1 MTTHQNPLSDPT
13 ERGEWG
19 IVSHPLENIHFQNIL
34 GSLVHGQFEVVEM
47 PGLPPESS
55 WAHYFKTGYAHEI
68 RVCFENVKFL
78 FSSTFQKKS
87 KSRDF
92 LCFLVFP
99 CVSLCFPVFPCVP
112 LCFTKIALITQSQT
126 PEALNCPT

>member
-1 MTTHQNPLSDPT
+1 MEILYDTVTTHQNPLSVPT

-19 IVSHPLENIHFQNIL
+19 IVSHPLEKYTFSKHTRISCI
-34 GSLVHGQFEVVEM
+34 VHGQFEVVEM

-78 FSSTFQKKS
+78 LLLFSSTFQKKS
-87 KSRDF
+87 KSPDF
-92 LCFLVFP
+92 LCFIVFP
-99 CVSLCFPVFPCVP
+99 CVSLCFPVFPCV
-112 LCFTKIALITQSQT
+112 LLKL
-126 PEALNCPT
+126 L